1 MKTSSTRNGYSD
13 YWQKMNQVAQ
23 EATAAVKAQK
33 SPSREARVVLPQE
46 HRALLLL
53 DTHRK
58 MTTTMRIGHREK
70 RLHGTNK

>member
-33 SPSREARVVLPQE
+33 SPSRMARVLLPLV

-53 DTHRK
+53 DTRK
-58 MTTTMRIGHREK
+58 MMTTMTIDHREK